1 MRMFTKNLWKNAHI
15 DQQPGNAGGSRTI
28 HPKET
33 RATFFRGSKPID
45 AIWATTD
52 VQIMGACV
60 LPAGYGVGYHRLFVI
75 DLATDSVLGQFPK
88 KIV

>member
-1 MRMFTKNLWKNAHI
+1 MQEVVGQFTQKK
-15 DQQPGNAGGSRTI
+15 PG
-28 HPKET
+28 
-33 RATFFRGSKPID
+33 ATFFRGSKPID